1 MGSSGEVWRAEAG
14 EAPRDETRDLDDGGC
29 CGEVGEVE
37 VEGARRG
44 RFSRTVVKEAGVEED
59 GGGGGGAV
67 EADCGG
73 GRRFSRTISPG
84 LKV

>member
-1 MGSSGEVWRAEAG
+1 
-14 EAPRDETRDLDDGGC
+14 
-29 CGEVGEVE
+29 VGEVE

-44 RFSRTVVKEAGVEED
+44 RVSRAVVKEAGVEED

-67 EADCGG
+67 ETDGGG